1 MQFKELWHHTD
12 FPASFSRKVPGWRR
26 ACLQGPDSRLRRPN
40 MNATTKS
47 ELPAP
52 ARRLVEMM
60 HAVHF
65 GGIEGLS
72 VHDGLPVFD
81 PAPRIVRHIKL
92 GADNA
97 PRAREADF
105 ELKAPVRDLFRHLAE
120 VRNGFV
126 RSLEIRHGLPVN
138 MLLEEGC

>member
-1 MQFKELWHHTD
+1 
-12 FPASFSRKVPGWRR
+12 
-26 ACLQGPDSRLRRPN
+26 
-40 MNATTKS
+40 MNTTTKS
-47 ELPAP
+47 ALPP
-52 ARRLVEMM
+52 SARRLLDMM

-65 GGIEGLS
+65 GSIEGLT
-72 VHDGLPVFD
+72 VRDGLPVFE
-81 PAPRIVRHIKL
+81 PAPRLVRHIKL

-97 PRAREADF
+97 PRERAADF

-120 VRNGFV
+120 ARNGFV